1 MAEAVTVEERPRL
14 GAAPLVN
21 PNPGHCRTC
30 GVEVPHPRQYC
41 DEHRPAQKAPKKTKG
56 PRKPLQVV
64 QGDRPV
70 TAVVSDVA
78 KATGAAKRATVDATA
93 KLFGK
98 LFVYLSIF
106 IAMALVSGDPAL
118 VTEDDQ
124 ERQVGELQLSDEQA
138 KSIAHPLA
146 RLFAPT
152 ALWQKVGPSLIENS
166 DALDAVVALYDW
178 LSAVWRYK
186 RQRAKR
192 EQAVTA
198 APTNGHA
205 EVGPLVH
212 AVPLTEAEAQVPYIP
227 PEWGQQVG
235 PSPEQLAEIR
245 RRAEEARRAAGEQ

>member
-1 MAEAVTVEERPRL
+1 MAETVTVEERPRL
-14 GAAPLVN
+14 GAAALVN

-30 GVEVPHPRQYC
+30 GAPVPHPRQYC
-41 DEHRPAQKAPKKTKG
+41 DEHRPAPKPAKPK
-56 PRKPLQVV
+56 RSKPLQVV
-64 QGDRPV
+64 RGERPV
-70 TAVVSDVA
+70 TSVVSDVA
-78 KATGAAKRATVDATA
+78 KATGTAKRATVDATA

-106 IAMALVSGDPAL
+106 VAMALVSGDPAL
-118 VTEDDQ
+118 ATEEEQ
-124 ERQVGELQLSDEQA
+124 ERQVGELQLSEDQA
-138 KSIAHPLA
+138 KAIAHPLA

-178 LSAVWRYK
+178 VSSIFRYK

-192 EQAVTA
+192 EQAMAA
-198 APTNGHA
+198 APTNGHVA
-205 EVGPLVH
+205 PGPVVH
-212 AVPLTEAEAQVPYIP
+212 AVPFTDAEAQVPYIP